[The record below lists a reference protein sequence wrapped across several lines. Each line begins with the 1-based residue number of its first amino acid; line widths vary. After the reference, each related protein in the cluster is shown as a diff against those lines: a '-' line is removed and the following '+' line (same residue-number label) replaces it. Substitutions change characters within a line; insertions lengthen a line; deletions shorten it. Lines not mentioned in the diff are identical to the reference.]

1 MKLEELKVY
10 QLSME
15 MGEKIWD
22 IVIKW
27 DFFAKD
33 TIGKQLVR
41 AVDSVAANLSEGFG
55 RYHFNETKHFGYY
68 SRGSL
73 YETKTWLTKAYHRK
87 LISETEFN
95 AFLKEIDMI
104 GIKLNNYI
112 KSIGSQ
118 VKDQS
123 MKLNDAE
130 GQWPLMPMKLND
142 NIMNFTAIIIDDVDN
157 SRITLAHDLTQYCPQ
172 IKIIGEANSVKTAII
187 EIADK
192 KPDVVFLDIQ
202 LGDGLGFEILESI
215 KDFNFQVIF
224 TTALDSYGIKAI
236 KFSALDYLLKPIDPD
251 ELIVAVNKLEKNT
264 KPDDIKDSINL
275 LLNNIKDI
283 QPSNKRIVLNSADK
297 VHMVY
302 ITDIIRCESQG
313 SYTVFHLKN
322 KEQIV
327 VTKNLKEYENMLE
340 EYSFIRVHHSHL
352 INFSYLKE
360 FVKKDGGYA
369 VMTDNSQVP
378 VSFRKKNDLLD
389 MIEK

>member
-1 MKLEELKVY
+1 
-10 QLSME
+10 
-15 MGEKIWD
+15 
-22 IVIKW
+22 
-27 DFFAKD
+27 
-33 TIGKQLVR
+33 
-41 AVDSVAANLSEGFG
+41 
-55 RYHFNETKHFGYY
+55 
-68 SRGSL
+68 
-73 YETKTWLTKAYHRK
+73 
-87 LISETEFN
+87 
-95 AFLKEIDMI
+95 
-104 GIKLNNYI
+104 
-112 KSIGSQ
+112 
-118 VKDQS
+118 
-123 MKLNDAE
+123 
-130 GQWPLMPMKLND
+130 
-142 NIMNFTAIIIDDVDN
+142 MNFTAIIIDDVDN